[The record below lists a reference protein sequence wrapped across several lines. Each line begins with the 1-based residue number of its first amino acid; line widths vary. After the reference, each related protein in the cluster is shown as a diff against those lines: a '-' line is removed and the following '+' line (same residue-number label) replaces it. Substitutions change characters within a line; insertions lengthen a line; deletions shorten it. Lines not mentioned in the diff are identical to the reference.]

1 MFTGITQELGT
12 VVQIDRSRTV
22 DRLTIHA
29 PKIADHLE
37 VGESVAVNGVCLS
50 VVRQRQGRLT
60 FEVIPETRR
69 LTSLKTI
76 ASGSRV
82 NLERSLSLS
91 DRLNGHLV
99 LGHVD
104 GVGRIVR
111 RRQVAGDVVLDIR
124 VDRALR
130 RFIVPKGPIAVD
142 GVSLTVGTR
151 LAATTFEVFLIP
163 ETIRKTTLG
172 LHRVGDLVN
181 IELDYFAKL
190 IAQLV
195 SRNVVK
201 PVPQKQYT
209 LAQLLKGVTKRNRHT
224 EIDLTW

>member
-1 MFTGITQELGT
+1 MFTGIVQELGT
-12 VVQIDRSRTV
+12 VVRVERRDAV
-22 DRLTIHA
+22 DRLTVQA
-29 PKIADHLE
+29 SKVADGLQ

-50 VVRQRQGRLT
+50 VVRQRQSDLV

-69 LTSLKTI
+69 LTSLKTV
-76 ASGSRV
+76 AAGSRV
-82 NLERSLSLS
+82 NLERSLTLN

-111 RRQVAGDVVLDIR
+111 RSHKASDVMLEIR

-142 GVSLTVGTR
+142 GISLTVGTK
-151 LAATTFEVFLIP
+151 LTAASFHVFLIP
-163 ETIRKTTLG
+163 DTIRKTTLG
-172 LHRVGDLVN
+172 LRKTGDLVN

-190 IAQLV
+190 ITQLIQV
-195 SRNVVK
+195 HS
-201 PVPQKQYT
+201 
-209 LAQLLKGVTKRNRHT
+209 
-224 EIDLTW
+224 